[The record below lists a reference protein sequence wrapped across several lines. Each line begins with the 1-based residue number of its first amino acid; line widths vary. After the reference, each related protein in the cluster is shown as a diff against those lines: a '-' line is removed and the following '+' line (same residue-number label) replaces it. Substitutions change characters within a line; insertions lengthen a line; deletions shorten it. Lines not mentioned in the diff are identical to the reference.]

1 MGRGQPVVHGEQAC
15 LCAKAQHHEEHRQQL
30 QPRVL
35 PGNEGAAWGKVQGG
49 GIGVEYHDAEQHE
62 EGPADGVVEV
72 LHSAGNG
79 VVGQLMEHQR
89 HGAETGELVKDVHR
103 YEVCR
108 QSRPQQHP
116 LRQKE
121 EHIKPCLI
129 LGVTHVLHG
138 VDEGQQPCHRR
149 QGGEHGG
156 HAVQLHGD
164 GQGLRQMPDVGGIAA
179 SGHQCPDHQRRFD
192 DLHSQQKREPPPA
205 AGEGERCRQTGQ
217 QGQCDQEN
225 QHRWSPVP
233 FRSAAE

>member
-1 MGRGQPVVHGEQAC
+1 MHGEQAR
-15 LCAKAQHHEEHRQQL
+15 LCTETQHHEEHRQQL

-35 PGNEGAAWGKVQGG
+35 PGNEGAAWGEVQSG
-49 GIGVEYHDAEQHE
+49 GIGVEYHDTEQHE
-62 EGPADGVVEV
+62 EGTADGVVEV
-72 LHSAGNG
+72 LHSAGHG

-89 HGAETGELVKDVHR
+89 HGAETGEFVKDVHR

-108 QSRPQQHP
+108 QSRPQQHS

-156 HAVQLHGD
+156 HAV
-164 GQGLRQMPDVGGIAA
+164 
-179 SGHQCPDHQRRFD
+179 
-192 DLHSQQKREPPPA
+192 
-205 AGEGERCRQTGQ
+205 
-217 QGQCDQEN
+217 
-225 QHRWSPVP
+225 
-233 FRSAAE
+233 